1 MHKQKVKLHDICF
14 VLGTLSN
21 TRVFFRVKV
30 LVLSFDFI
38 CLNLAPIVI
47 VIFSLTLLINLKEQ
61 TACDILKRLSLPE
74 IST

>member
-21 TRVFFRVKV
+21 TRVFFRVEV

-38 CLNLAPIVI
+38 CLNLAPI